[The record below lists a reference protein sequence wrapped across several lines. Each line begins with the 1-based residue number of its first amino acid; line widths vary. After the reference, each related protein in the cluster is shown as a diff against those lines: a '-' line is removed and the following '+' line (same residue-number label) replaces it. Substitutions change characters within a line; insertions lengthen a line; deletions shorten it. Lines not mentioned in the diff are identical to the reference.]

1 MVFMLFLKENDIFDP
16 VSKFLGMFSIIETF
30 GSKLQTL
37 TKAQIGYRGIES
49 N

>member
-16 VSKFLGMFSIIETF
+16 VSKFLGMLSIIEKF

-37 TKAQIGYRGIES
+37 TKAQIGNRGIEG